1 MKENFPY
8 RSTVLPDTPQTTVS
22 REKSL
27 SRWSWI
33 CALLAWLFYLLRAY
47 NPAHNIAVT
56 VPTLVMWLAV
66 GMGVVVGSA
75 GDGVTSP
82 YALFLGHVRQH
93 RFDVLFLDGLK
104 GLQAA
109 CLSPCFVFT

>member
-1 MKENFPY
+1 MKEDNPY
-8 RSTVLPDTPQTTVS
+8 RSTVLPNTQQTAVS
-22 REKSL
+22 REKPL

-47 NPAHNIAVT
+47 DPAYNAAVT

-66 GMGVVVGSA
+66 EMGVVVGSA

-93 RFDVLFLDGLK
+93 RFDAVFLDGLK
-104 GLQAA
+104 AYRL
-109 CLSPCFVFT
+109 LV